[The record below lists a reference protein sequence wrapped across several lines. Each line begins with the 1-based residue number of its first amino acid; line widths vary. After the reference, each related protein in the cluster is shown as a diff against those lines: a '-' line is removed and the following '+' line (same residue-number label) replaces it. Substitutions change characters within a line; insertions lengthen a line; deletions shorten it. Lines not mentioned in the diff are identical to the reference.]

1 MPTAIVRGD
10 LKVYSPKPPDI
21 APQAQVLGRIEHI
34 RIEEEHWAASW
45 LKRWLYSFLAL
56 SLVGL
61 VALGLFPWWGNR
73 VTGRLTSQPGAT
85 LLSGLGG
92 LLLIPLLVVL
102 LLATVIGIPLAFIVL
117 ALFVIALML
126 SGVFVSWWVGGWLCE
141 QFQQP
146 QTVRWWRMLLGTFV
160 VALLVALPV
169 VGALFG
175 LLIMLVGLGALLLER
190 RETWEQVRVERA
202 SAMS

>member
-1 MPTAIVRGD
+1 
-10 LKVYSPKPPDI
+10 
-21 APQAQVLGRIEHI
+21 
-34 RIEEEHWAASW
+34 
-45 LKRWLYSFLAL
+45 
-56 SLVGL
+56 
-61 VALGLFPWWGNR
+61 
-73 VTGRLTSQPGAT
+73 
-85 LLSGLGG
+85 
-92 LLLIPLLVVL
+92 VVL